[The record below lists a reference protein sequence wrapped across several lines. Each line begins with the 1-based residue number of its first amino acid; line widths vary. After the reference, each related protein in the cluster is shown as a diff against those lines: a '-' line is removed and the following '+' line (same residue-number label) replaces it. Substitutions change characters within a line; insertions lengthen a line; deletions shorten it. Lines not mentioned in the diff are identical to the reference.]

1 LRQIKRNAVHGRTE
15 RYLRLKGWGV
25 LWLKMAAGLVSILY
39 SREASTVGSNIMRT
53 FGAVCFSLLLSAVPA
68 TASDQNLKE
77 EIGKIGSAYEQHFNK
92 KDAAGITSLFAK
104 NYLRVTQDG
113 VVADNTKYYED
124 AFKAGLN
131 HLEVKMTEV
140 QSLSENMA
148 LATGESQV
156 TGKSEKGDPI
166 DLTVIWTALDVRE
179 NGQWKIRMLTS
190 VPKPPPP
197 PQTAAAK

>member
-1 LRQIKRNAVHGRTE
+1 
-15 RYLRLKGWGV
+15 
-25 LWLKMAAGLVSILY
+25 
-39 SREASTVGSNIMRT
+39 MRA

-77 EIGKIGSAYEQHFNK
+77 ELEKIGSAYEQHFNK
-92 KDAAGITSLFAK
+92 KDAAGITSLFTK
-104 NYLRVTQDG
+104 NYLRVAGAG

-131 HLEVKMTEV
+131 RLEVKTTEV

-148 LATGESQV
+148 LVTGESRV

-166 DLTVIWTALDVRE
+166 DFNVIWTALDVRE
-179 NGQWKIRMLTS
+179 QGQWKIRMLTS
-190 VPKPPPP
+190 VPKPPPQ
-197 PQTAAAK
+197 PQQAAK

>member
-1 LRQIKRNAVHGRTE
+1 MRMLSKP
-15 RYLRLKGWGV
+15 
-25 LWLKMAAGLVSILY
+25 GL
-39 SREASTVGSNIMRT
+39 
-53 FGAVCFSLLLSAVPA
+53 
-68 TASDQNLKE
+68 
-77 EIGKIGSAYEQHFNK
+77 
-92 KDAAGITSLFAK
+92 ITSKL
-104 NYLRVTQDG
+104 
-113 VVADNTKYYED
+113 
-124 AFKAGLN
+124 
-131 HLEVKMTEV
+131 KMTEV

>member
-1 LRQIKRNAVHGRTE
+1 
-15 RYLRLKGWGV
+15 
-25 LWLKMAAGLVSILY
+25 
-39 SREASTVGSNIMRT
+39 MRA

-92 KDAAGITSLFAK
+92 KDAAGITSLFTK
-104 NYLRVTQDG
+104 NYLRVTGAG

-124 AFKAGLN
+124 TFKAGLN
-131 HLEVKMTEV
+131 HLEVKTTEV
-140 QSLSENMA
+140 QSLSEDMA
-148 LATGESQV
+148 LATGESHV
-156 TGKSEKGDPI
+156 TGKSEKDYPL

-190 VPKPPPP
+190 IPKPPPP
-197 PQTAAAK
+197 QPQQAAK